1 MVVSYILVTVT
12 VAFAPAL
19 SAIFSAASRMSRWT
33 CSRTFSPYVH
43 YIIHFR
49 RNLSTGLFIE
59 DSTRESLNNAGG
71 PMMATSIALTLAFLV
86 FSLSTFVPVAHF
98 GLLSAFIMGVDL
110 VANIFL
116 LPALMLTRRL
126 WNR

>member
-1 MVVSYILVTVT
+1 
-12 VAFAPAL
+12 
-19 SAIFSAASRMSRWT
+19 
-33 CSRTFSPYVH
+33 
-43 YIIHFR
+43 
-49 RNLSTGLFIE
+49 
-59 DSTRESLNNAGG
+59 
-71 PMMATSIALTLAFLV
+71 MMATSIALTLAFLV